1 MSTSNQE
8 INNSTMRKDPYQ
20 ILKVH
25 PSAKL
30 EEIKKAYRKLVKI
43 HHPDKGGD
51 SAIML
56 EVNSAW
62 ETLKKTH
69 KDLHLNKVNDSKV
82 YKQNE
87 YKRETNNYSKPEDI
101 KKWFQS
107 IYLPIDKLLGQ
118 IINPLGSKIRELS
131 ADPYDQLLMDS
142 FCLYLEE
149 SKNKIT
155 KIKKIYTSLVSPS
168 IIRDFSLDLYHCLSH
183 VEDALNELEL
193 YTMGYV
199 DNYLHDGK
207 AMIAIAKK
215 KRKFLQSNKKEWLIL

>member
-1 MSTSNQE
+1 MS
-8 INNSTMRKDPYQ
+8 KDPYQ

-51 SAIML
+51 SAVML

-62 ETLKKTH
+62 EILKIKH
-69 KDLHLNKVNDSKV
+69 KDLNLNQVNNSKL
-82 YKQNE
+82 YNQNE
-87 YKRETNNYSKPEDI
+87 YKIETNNHSKPEDL
-101 KKWFQS
+101 KKWFQN

-118 IINPLGSKIRELS
+118 IINPLGAKIRDLS
-131 ADPYDQLLMDS
+131 ADPYDEILMDS
-142 FCLYLEE
+142 FCLYLEQ

-155 KIKKIYTSLVSPS
+155 KIKKIYTSFTCPS
-168 IIRDFSLDLYHCLSH
+168 IIRDFSLELYHCLSH
-183 VEDALNELEL
+183 VEDGINELERF
-193 YTMGYV
+193 TMGYV

-215 KRKFLQSNKKEWLIL
+215 KRKFLQSNKKEWLHL

>member
-1 MSTSNQE
+1 MS
-8 INNSTMRKDPYQ
+8 KDPYQ

-30 EEIKKAYRKLVKI
+30 EEIKQAYRKLVKI
-43 HHPDKGGD
+43 HHPDKGGN
-51 SAIML
+51 AAVML

-62 ETLKKTH
+62 EILKKKH
-69 KDLHLNKVNDSKV
+69 KDLNLNKVNNSKL
-82 YKQNE
+82 YTQNE
-87 YKRETNNYSKPEDI
+87 YKREANNHSKPEDL
-101 KKWFQS
+101 KKWFQN

-118 IINPLGSKIRELS
+118 IINPLGAKIRDLS
-131 ADPYDQLLMDS
+131 ADPYDEILMDS
-142 FCLYLEE
+142 FCLYLEQ

-155 KIKKIYTSLVSPS
+155 KIKKIYTSFACPS

-183 VEDALNELEL
+183 VEDGINELER

-207 AMIAIAKK
+207 AMIAFAKK
-215 KRKFLQSNKKEWLIL
+215 KRKFLQSNKKEWLHL

>member
-1 MSTSNQE
+1 
-8 INNSTMRKDPYQ
+8 MRKDPYQ

-51 SAIML
+51 SAVML

-62 ETLKKTH
+62 EILKKKH
-69 KDLHLNKVNDSKV
+69 KDLNLNKVNNSKI
-82 YKQNE
+82 YNQNE
-87 YKRETNNYSKPEDI
+87 YKRETNNYSKSEDI

-118 IINPLGSKIRELS
+118 IINPLGSKIRDLS
-131 ADPYDQLLMDS
+131 ADPYDQILMDS

-155 KIKKIYTSLVSPS
+155 KIKKIYTSFGSPS

-183 VEDALNELEL
+183 VEDGINELER

-207 AMIAIAKK
+207 SMISLAKK

>member
-1 MSTSNQE
+1 
-8 INNSTMRKDPYQ
+8 MRKDPYQ

-51 SAIML
+51 SAVML

-62 ETLKKTH
+62 EILKKKH
-69 KDLHLNKVNDSKV
+69 KDLNLNKVNNSKL
-82 YKQNE
+82 YNQNE
-87 YKRETNNYSKPEDI
+87 YKRETNNHSKPEDL
-101 KKWFQS
+101 KKWFQNVY
-107 IYLPIDKLLGQ
+107 IPIDKLLGQ
-118 IINPLGSKIRELS
+118 IINPLGSKIRDLS
-131 ADPYDQLLMDS
+131 ADPYDQILMDS

-155 KIKKIYTSLVSPS
+155 KIKKIYTSFASPS

-183 VEDALNELEL
+183 VEDGINELER

-207 AMIAIAKK
+207 AMIAIAKR
-215 KRKFLQSNKKEWLIL
+215 KRKFLQSNKKEWIIL

>member
-1 MSTSNQE
+1 MS
-8 INNSTMRKDPYQ
+8 KDPYQ

-51 SAIML
+51 SSVML

-62 ETLKKTH
+62 EILKKKH
-69 KDLHLNKVNDSKV
+69 KDLTLNKVNNSKV
-82 YKQNE
+82 YNQSE
-87 YKRETNNYSKPEDI
+87 YKRATNNYSKPEDI
-101 KKWFQS
+101 KKWFQN

-118 IINPLGSKIRELS
+118 IINPLGSKIKDLS
-131 ADPYDQLLMDS
+131 ADPYDQILMDS
-142 FCLYLEE
+142 FCLYLEK

-155 KIKKIYTSLVSPS
+155 KIKKIYTSFASPS

-183 VEDALNELEL
+183 VEDGINELER

>member
-1 MSTSNQE
+1 MS
-8 INNSTMRKDPYQ
+8 KDPYQ

-51 SAIML
+51 SAVML

-62 ETLKKTH
+62 EILKKKH
-69 KDLHLNKVNDSKV
+69 KDLNLNKVNNSKL
-82 YKQNE
+82 YNQNE
-87 YKRETNNYSKPEDI
+87 YKRETNNHSKPEDL
-101 KKWFQS
+101 KKWFQNVY
-107 IYLPIDKLLGQ
+107 IPIDKLLGQ
-118 IINPLGSKIRELS
+118 IINPLGSKIRDLS
-131 ADPYDQLLMDS
+131 ADPYDEILMDS
-142 FCLYLEE
+142 FCLYLEQ

-155 KIKKIYTSLVSPS
+155 KIKKIYTSFACPS

-183 VEDALNELEL
+183 VEDGINELER

-207 AMIAIAKK
+207 AMIAFAKK
-215 KRKFLQSNKKEWLIL
+215 KRKFLQSNKKEWLHL

>member
-1 MSTSNQE
+1 M
-8 INNSTMRKDPYQ
+8 IKDPYQ

-51 SAIML
+51 SAVML
-56 EVNSAW
+56 EINSAW
-62 ETLKKTH
+62 EILKKKH
-69 KDLHLNKVNDSKV
+69 KDLNFNKVNNSKV
-82 YKQNE
+82 YNQNE
-87 YKRETNNYSKPEDI
+87 YKRESNNYSNSEDI
-101 KKWFQS
+101 KKWFQN

-118 IINPLGSKIRELS
+118 IMNPLISKIRDLS
-131 ADPYDQLLMDS
+131 ADPYDQILMDS

-149 SKNKIT
+149 SKKKIT
-155 KIKKIYTSLVSPS
+155 KIKKIYTSIASPS
-168 IIRDFSLDLYHCLSH
+168 IIRDFSLNLYHCLSH
-183 VEDALNELEL
+183 VEDGINELER

-215 KRKFLQSNKKEWLIL
+215 ERKFLQSNKKEWLIL

>member
-1 MSTSNQE
+1 MS
-8 INNSTMRKDPYQ
+8 KDPYQ

-51 SAIML
+51 SAVML

-62 ETLKKTH
+62 EILKKKH
-69 KDLHLNKVNDSKV
+69 KDLNLNKVNNSKL
-82 YKQNE
+82 YNQNE
-87 YKRETNNYSKPEDI
+87 YKRETNNYSKPEDL
-101 KKWFQS
+101 KKWFQN

-118 IINPLGSKIRELS
+118 IINPLGAKIRDLS
-131 ADPYDQLLMDS
+131 ADPYDEILMDS
-142 FCLYLEE
+142 FCLYLEQ

-155 KIKKIYTSLVSPS
+155 KIKEIYTSFACPS

-183 VEDALNELEL
+183 VEDGINELERF
-193 YTMGYV
+193 TMGYV

>member
-1 MSTSNQE
+1 
-8 INNSTMRKDPYQ
+8 MRKDPYQ
-20 ILKVH
+20 TLKVH
-25 PSAKL
+25 HSAKL

-51 SAIML
+51 PAVML

-62 ETLKKTH
+62 ETLKKKH
-69 KDLHLNKVNDSKV
+69 KDLNLNKVNNSKV

-87 YKRETNNYSKPEDI
+87 YKRETKNYSKSEDI

-118 IINPLGSKIRELS
+118 IINPLGSKIRDLS
-131 ADPYDQLLMDS
+131 ADPYDQILMDS

-155 KIKKIYTSLVSPS
+155 KIKKIYTSLGSPS

-183 VEDALNELEL
+183 VEDGINELEL

-199 DNYLHDGK
+199 DNYLYDGK
-207 AMIAIAKK
+207 EMISLAKK
-215 KRKFLQSNKKEWLIL
+215 KRKLLQSNKKEWLIL

>member
-1 MSTSNQE
+1 M
-8 INNSTMRKDPYQ
+8 IKDPYQ

-30 EEIKKAYRKLVKI
+30 EDIKKAYRKLVKI

-51 SAIML
+51 SAVML
-56 EVNSAW
+56 EINSAW
-62 ETLKKTH
+62 EILKKKH
-69 KDLHLNKVNDSKV
+69 KDLNFNKVNNPKV
-82 YKQNE
+82 YNQNE
-87 YKRETNNYSKPEDI
+87 YKRESNNYSNSEDI
-101 KKWFQS
+101 KKWFQN

-118 IINPLGSKIRELS
+118 IMNPLISKIRDLS
-131 ADPYDQLLMDS
+131 ADPYDQILMDS

-149 SKNKIT
+149 SKKKIT
-155 KIKKIYTSLVSPS
+155 KIKKIYTSFASPS
-168 IIRDFSLDLYHCLSH
+168 IIRDFSLNLYHCLSH
-183 VEDALNELEL
+183 VEDGINELER

-215 KRKFLQSNKKEWLIL
+215 ERKFLQSNKKEWLIL

>member
-1 MSTSNQE
+1 MS
-8 INNSTMRKDPYQ
+8 KDPYQ

-43 HHPDKGGD
+43 HHPDKGGN
-51 SAIML
+51 AAVML

-62 ETLKKTH
+62 EILKKKH
-69 KDLHLNKVNDSKV
+69 KDLNLNKVNNSKL
-82 YKQNE
+82 YTQNE
-87 YKRETNNYSKPEDI
+87 YKREANNHSKPEDL
-101 KKWFQS
+101 KKWFQN

-118 IINPLGSKIRELS
+118 IINPLGAKIRDLS
-131 ADPYDQLLMDS
+131 ADPYDEILMDS
-142 FCLYLEE
+142 FCLYLEQ

-155 KIKKIYTSLVSPS
+155 KIKKIYTSFACPS
-168 IIRDFSLDLYHCLSH
+168 IIRDFSLDLYYCLSH
-183 VEDALNELEL
+183 VEDGINELER

-207 AMIAIAKK
+207 AMIAFAKK
-215 KRKFLQSNKKEWLIL
+215 KRKFLQSNKKEWLHL

>member
-1 MSTSNQE
+1 
-8 INNSTMRKDPYQ
+8 MRKDPYQ
-20 ILKVH
+20 LLKVH

-43 HHPDKGGD
+43 HHPDKGGN
-51 SAIML
+51 AAVML

-62 ETLKKTH
+62 EILKKKH
-69 KDLHLNKVNDSKV
+69 KDLNLNKVNNSKL
-82 YKQNE
+82 YNQNE
-87 YKRETNNYSKPEDI
+87 YKREANNHSKPEDL
-101 KKWFQS
+101 KKWFQN

-118 IINPLGSKIRELS
+118 IINPLGAKIRDLS
-131 ADPYDQLLMDS
+131 ADPYDEILMDS
-142 FCLYLEE
+142 FCLYLEQ

-155 KIKKIYTSLVSPS
+155 KIKEIYTSFACPS

-183 VEDALNELEL
+183 VEDGINELERF
-193 YTMGYV
+193 TMGYV

-207 AMIAIAKK
+207 AMITIAKK

>member
-1 MSTSNQE
+1 M
-8 INNSTMRKDPYQ
+8 IKDPYQ

-51 SAIML
+51 SAVML
-56 EVNSAW
+56 EINSAC
-62 ETLKKTH
+62 EILKKKH
-69 KDLHLNKVNDSKV
+69 KNLKFNKVNNSKV
-82 YKQNE
+82 YNQNE
-87 YKRETNNYSKPEDI
+87 YKRESNNYSNSEDI
-101 KKWFQS
+101 KKWFQN

-118 IINPLGSKIRELS
+118 IMNPLISKIKDLS
-131 ADPYDQLLMDS
+131 ADPYDQILMDS

-149 SKNKIT
+149 SKEKIT
-155 KIKKIYTSLVSPS
+155 KIKKIYTSFASPS
-168 IIRDFSLDLYHCLSH
+168 IIRDFSLNLYHCLSH
-183 VEDALNELEL
+183 VEDGINELER
-193 YTMGYV
+193 YTLGYV

-215 KRKFLQSNKKEWLIL
+215 ERKFLQSNKKEWLIL

>member
-1 MSTSNQE
+1 
-8 INNSTMRKDPYQ
+8 MRNDPYQ

-51 SAIML
+51 SAVML
-56 EVNSAW
+56 EINSAW
-62 ETLKKTH
+62 EILKKKH
-69 KDLHLNKVNDSKV
+69 KDLNFKKINNSKV
-82 YKQNE
+82 YRQDE
-87 YKRETNNYSKPEDI
+87 YKRETNNYSNSEDL
-101 KKWFQS
+101 KKWFQN

-118 IINPLGSKIRELS
+118 IINPLGSKIRDLS
-131 ADPYDQLLMDS
+131 ADPYDEILMDS
-142 FCLYLEE
+142 FCLYLEQ

-155 KIKKIYTSLVSPS
+155 KIKKIYTSFACPS

-183 VEDALNELEL
+183 VEDGINELER

-199 DNYLHDGK
+199 DNYLYDGK
-207 AMIAIAKK
+207 AMIALAKR

>member
-1 MSTSNQE
+1 M
-8 INNSTMRKDPYQ
+8 IKDPYQ

-51 SAIML
+51 SAVML
-56 EVNSAW
+56 EINSAW
-62 ETLKKTH
+62 EILKKKH
-69 KDLHLNKVNDSKV
+69 KDLNFNKVNNSKV
-82 YKQNE
+82 YNQNE
-87 YKRETNNYSKPEDI
+87 YKRESNNYSNSEDI
-101 KKWFQS
+101 KKWFQN

-118 IINPLGSKIRELS
+118 IMNPLISKIRDLS
-131 ADPYDQLLMDS
+131 ADPYDQILMDS

-149 SKNKIT
+149 SKKKIT
-155 KIKKIYTSLVSPS
+155 KIKKIYTSLASPS
-168 IIRDFSLDLYHCLSH
+168 IIKDFSLNLYHCLSH
-183 VEDALNELEL
+183 VEDGINELER
-193 YTMGYV
+193 YTLGYV

-215 KRKFLQSNKKEWLIL
+215 KRKSLQSNKKEWLIL

>member
-1 MSTSNQE
+1 M
-8 INNSTMRKDPYQ
+8 IKDPYQ

-51 SAIML
+51 SAVML
-56 EVNSAW
+56 EINSAW
-62 ETLKKTH
+62 EILKKKH
-69 KDLHLNKVNDSKV
+69 KDLNFNKVNNSKV
-82 YKQNE
+82 YNQNE
-87 YKRETNNYSKPEDI
+87 YKRESNNYSNSEDI
-101 KKWFQS
+101 KKWFQN

-118 IINPLGSKIRELS
+118 IMNPLISKIRDLS
-131 ADPYDQLLMDS
+131 ADPYDQILMDS

-149 SKNKIT
+149 SKKKIT
-155 KIKKIYTSLVSPS
+155 KIKKIYTSFASPS
-168 IIRDFSLDLYHCLSH
+168 IIRDFSLNLYHCLSH
-183 VEDALNELEL
+183 VEDGINELER

-215 KRKFLQSNKKEWLIL
+215 ERKFLKSNKKEWLIL

>member
-1 MSTSNQE
+1 
-8 INNSTMRKDPYQ
+8 MRKDPYQ

-25 PSAKL
+25 PNAKL

-51 SAIML
+51 SAVML

-62 ETLKKTH
+62 EILKKKH
-69 KDLHLNKVNDSKV
+69 KDLNSNKVNNSKV

-87 YKRETNNYSKPEDI
+87 YKRETNNYSKSEDI
-101 KKWFQS
+101 KKWFQN
-107 IYLPIDKLLGQ
+107 IYIPIDKLLGQ
-118 IINPLGSKIRELS
+118 IINPLGSKIRDLS
-131 ADPYDQLLMDS
+131 ADPYDQILMDS
-142 FCLYLEE
+142 FCLYLEK

-155 KIKKIYTSLVSPS
+155 KIKKIYTSYKSPS

-183 VEDALNELEL
+183 VEDGINELER

-207 AMIAIAKK
+207 AMIALAKK
-215 KRKFLQSNKKEWLIL
+215 RRKFLQSNKKEWLIL

>member
-1 MSTSNQE
+1 
-8 INNSTMRKDPYQ
+8 MRKDPYQ

-51 SAIML
+51 SAVML

-62 ETLKKTH
+62 EILKKKH
-69 KDLHLNKVNDSKV
+69 KNLNSTKVNNLKV
-82 YKQNE
+82 YNQNE
-87 YKRETNNYSKPEDI
+87 YKRETNNYSNSEDI
-101 KKWFQS
+101 KKWFQN

-118 IINPLGSKIRELS
+118 IINPLGSKIRDLS
-131 ADPYDQLLMDS
+131 ADPYDQILMDS

-149 SKNKIT
+149 SKTKIT
-155 KIKKIYTSLVSPS
+155 KIKKIYTSFVSPS

-183 VEDALNELEL
+183 VEDGINELER

-215 KRKFLQSNKKEWLIL
+215 ERKLLQGNKKEWLIL

>member
-1 MSTSNQE
+1 M
-8 INNSTMRKDPYQ
+8 IKDPYQ
-20 ILKVH
+20 ILKVN

-51 SAIML
+51 SAVML
-56 EVNSAW
+56 EINSAW
-62 ETLKKTH
+62 EILKKKH
-69 KDLHLNKVNDSKV
+69 KDLNFNKVNNSKV
-82 YKQNE
+82 YNQNE
-87 YKRETNNYSKPEDI
+87 YKRESNNYSNSEDI
-101 KKWFQS
+101 KKWFQN

-118 IINPLGSKIRELS
+118 IMNPLSSKIRDLS
-131 ADPYDQLLMDS
+131 ADPYDQILMDS

-149 SKNKIT
+149 SKKKIT
-155 KIKKIYTSLVSPS
+155 KIKKIYTSFASPS

-183 VEDALNELEL
+183 VEDGINELER

>member
-1 MSTSNQE
+1 M
-8 INNSTMRKDPYQ
+8 IKDPYQ

-51 SAIML
+51 SAVML
-56 EVNSAW
+56 EINSAW
-62 ETLKKTH
+62 EILKKKH
-69 KDLHLNKVNDSKV
+69 KDLNFNKVNNSKV
-82 YKQNE
+82 YNQNE
-87 YKRETNNYSKPEDI
+87 YKRESNNYSNSEDI
-101 KKWFQS
+101 KKWFQN

-118 IINPLGSKIRELS
+118 IMNPLISKIRDLS
-131 ADPYDQLLMDS
+131 ADPYDQILMDS

-149 SKNKIT
+149 SKKKIT
-155 KIKKIYTSLVSPS
+155 KIKKIYTSFASPS

-183 VEDALNELEL
+183 VEDGINELDR

-215 KRKFLQSNKKEWLIL
+215 ERKFLQSNKKEWLIL

>member
-1 MSTSNQE
+1 M
-8 INNSTMRKDPYQ
+8 IKDPYQ

-51 SAIML
+51 SAVML
-56 EVNSAW
+56 EINSAW
-62 ETLKKTH
+62 EILKKKH
-69 KDLHLNKVNDSKV
+69 KDLNFNKVNNSKV
-82 YKQNE
+82 YNQNE
-87 YKRETNNYSKPEDI
+87 YKRESNNYSNSEDI
-101 KKWFQS
+101 KKWFQN

-118 IINPLGSKIRELS
+118 IMNPLSSKIRDLS
-131 ADPYDQLLMDS
+131 ADPYDQILMDS

-149 SKNKIT
+149 SKEKIT
-155 KIKKIYTSLVSPS
+155 KIKKIYTSIASPS
-168 IIRDFSLDLYHCLSH
+168 IIRDFSLNLYHCLSH
-183 VEDALNELEL
+183 VEDGINELER
-193 YTMGYV
+193 YTLGYV

-215 KRKFLQSNKKEWLIL
+215 ERKFLQSNKKEWLIL

>member
-1 MSTSNQE
+1 M
-8 INNSTMRKDPYQ
+8 IKDPYQ

-51 SAIML
+51 SAVML
-56 EVNSAW
+56 EINSAW
-62 ETLKKTH
+62 EILKKKH
-69 KDLHLNKVNDSKV
+69 KDLNFNKVNNSKV
-82 YKQNE
+82 YNQNE
-87 YKRETNNYSKPEDI
+87 YKRESNNYSNSEDI
-101 KKWFQS
+101 KKWFQN

-118 IINPLGSKIRELS
+118 IMNPLISKIRDLS
-131 ADPYDQLLMDS
+131 ADPYDQILMDS

-149 SKNKIT
+149 SKKKIT
-155 KIKKIYTSLVSPS
+155 KIKKIYTSFASPS

-183 VEDALNELEL
+183 VEDGINELER

-215 KRKFLQSNKKEWLIL
+215 ERKFLQSNKKEWLIL